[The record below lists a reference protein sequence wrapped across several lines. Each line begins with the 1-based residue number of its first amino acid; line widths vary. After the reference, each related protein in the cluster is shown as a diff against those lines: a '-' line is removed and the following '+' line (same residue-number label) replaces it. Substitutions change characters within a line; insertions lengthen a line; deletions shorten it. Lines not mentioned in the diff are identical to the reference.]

1 MKQNIFSKIISIDS
15 LLTLMFGTAVFVF
28 FGFYYSYHLNYQ
40 EQFQLFL
47 FTPSYL
53 LEFVNHPGGLS
64 DYLGNFF
71 TQFFFYSK
79 NGALILAALLVI
91 LQRIILATSIKLGA
105 AKHWMPLTFIPST
118 LYWNLLC
125 DENYMLGGLIAMIL
139 LALFTFLYLQIKPG
153 IAKQITGLILLI
165 VLYWAAGG
173 VFIFLTIFMLSSK
186 FTGKSKI
193 AKNDLYFAVI
203 LMLTTLI
210 LPLLAKL
217 IVLQYPMQK
226 FWIGV
231 NYFRFPVNIPANI
244 TTIAF
249 IILALPFFLWFLS
262 KKVNV
267 KKTGIVL
274 SMLTIFIS
282 AGTFGFIRNSADF
295 SKEEV
300 MTYDFHIRMRRWDRA
315 IAMADKKAPTNPLA
329 VTCLNLALAETGQL
343 GERMFEYYQNGMSSL
358 LPDFTHDFTIPVI
371 IGEVYYHLGLI
382 NTAQRFAFEA
392 MEALPDYQKS
402 VRSIKR
408 LAETN
413 IINGD
418 YEVAKKYLHI
428 LQKTLYYK
436 KWATRSLEIIMNEK
450 DVEQHLEWGW
460 LRKARIQG
468 DFLFSEQE
476 KLNMIGLLFM
486 NNRRNMIAFE
496 YLLAATLLEK
506 DLQLFTRY
514 FPLSGSLNY
523 KVIPKHFQE
532 ALLYIWEINNE
543 DPTKEISYPIN
554 NTITAQL
561 SDYKKQYANTRD
573 ARIIEKRFGDTF
585 WYYLHFRN

>member
-1 MKQNIFSKIISIDS
+1 MKQNIFSKIISIDTLLS
-15 LLTLMFGTAVFVF
+15 LVFGAAVFVF
-28 FGFYYSYHLNYQ
+28 FGFFYSYHLNYQ

-47 FTPSYL
+47 FTPQYL
-53 LEFVNHPGGLS
+53 LDFANHPGGLS

-91 LQRIILATSIKLGA
+91 LQRTILATSIKLGA
-105 AKHWMPLTFIPST
+105 AKHWMPLTFIPSI

-139 LALFTFLYLQIKPG
+139 LAISCFIYLRIKRG
-153 IAKQITGLILLI
+153 SIQRITGILLLIL
-165 VLYWAAGG
+165 LYWAAGG
-173 VFIFLTIFMLSSK
+173 VFIFFTLFMLSSK

-193 AKNDLYFAVI
+193 GKNDLFFAVT
-203 LMLTTLI
+203 LMLVTLV
-210 LPLLAKL
+210 LPHLAKL

-231 NYFRFPVNIPANI
+231 NYFRFPVNIPTTI
-244 TTIAF
+244 TTVALLIFVIPF
-249 IILALPFFLWFLS
+249 ILWFAS
-262 KKVNV
+262 KMAI
-267 KKTGIVL
+267 KKAGLILVT
-274 SMLTIFIS
+274 LTILITAVS
-282 AGTFGFIRNSADF
+282 FGFIRNSADF

-300 MTYDFHIRMRRWDRA
+300 MAYDFHIRMRRWDRA
-315 IAMADKKAPTNPLA
+315 IAMANEKAPTSPLA

-343 GERMFEYYQNGMSSL
+343 GERMFEYYQNGIGGL
-358 LPDFTHDFTIPVI
+358 LPDFTRDFTIPVI
-371 IGEVYYHLGLI
+371 TGEVYYHLGLI

-408 LAETN
+408 LVETN

-418 YEVAKKYLHI
+418 SEVAKKYLHL

-436 KWATRSLEIIMNEK
+436 KWATRSLEIIKTEEG
-450 DVEQHLEWGW
+450 VEQHIEWGW
-460 LRKARIQG
+460 LRKARIQD

-506 DLQLFTRY
+506 DLQLFIRY
-514 FPLSGSLNY
+514 FPLSSSLNY

-532 ALLYIWEINNE
+532 ALLYIWEITNE
-543 DPTKEISYPIN
+543 DQTKEISYPIN
-554 NTITAQL
+554 DAIRARL
-561 SDYKKQYANTRD
+561 SAYKKQYGNTRD
-573 ARIIEKRFGDTF
+573 ARVIEKGFGDTY

>member
-1 MKQNIFSKIISIDS
+1 MKQNIFSKIISIDTLLS
-15 LLTLMFGTAVFVF
+15 LVFGAAVFVF
-28 FGFYYSYHLNYQ
+28 FGFFYSYHLNYQ
-40 EQFQLFL
+40 EQSQLFL
-47 FTPSYL
+47 FTPQYL
-53 LEFVNHPGGLS
+53 LDFANHPGGLS

-91 LQRIILATSIKLGA
+91 LQRIILATSLRLGA
-105 AKHWMPLTFIPST
+105 AKHWMPLTFIPSI

-139 LALFTFLYLQIKPG
+139 LALFCFIYHRIKPANIQRFIG
-153 IAKQITGLILLI
+153 IIMLII
-165 VLYWAAGG
+165 LYWAAGG
-173 VFIFLTIFMLSSK
+173 VFIFFALFMLASK

-193 AKNDLYFAVI
+193 GKHDFFFAVI
-203 LMLTTLI
+203 LMLITLV
-210 LPLLAKL
+210 LPFLAKL

-226 FWIGV
+226 FLIGV
-231 NYFRFPVNIPANI
+231 NYFRFPVNIPTTI
-244 TTIAF
+244 TTVALLIF
-249 IILALPFFLWFLS
+249 ALPFILWFATKIAI
-262 KKVNV
+262 KKA
-267 KKTGIVL
+267 GLVL
-274 SMLTIFIS
+274 AALTILIS
-282 AGTFGFIRNSADF
+282 AVTFGFIRNSADF

-300 MTYDFHIRMRRWDRA
+300 MAYDFHIRMRRWDRA
-315 IAMADKKAPTNPLA
+315 IAMADKKSPTSPLS

-343 GERMFEYYQNGMSSL
+343 GERMFEYYQNGMGGL
-358 LPDFTHDFTIPVI
+358 LPDFTRDFTIPVI
-371 IGEVYYHLGLI
+371 TGEVYYHLGLI

-418 YEVAKKYLHI
+418 YEVAKKYLHL

-436 KWATRSLEIIMNEK
+436 KWATRSLETIKTEEG
-450 DVEQHLEWGW
+450 VEQHIEWGW
-460 LRKARIQG
+460 LRKARIQD

-486 NNRRNMIAFE
+486 NNQRNMIAFE

-506 DLQLFTRY
+506 DLQLFIRY
-514 FPLSGSLNY
+514 FPLSSSLNY

-532 ALLYIWEINNE
+532 ALLYIWEVTNE

-554 NTITAQL
+554 DAIRARL
-561 SDYKKQYANTRD
+561 SAYKKQYGNTRD
-573 ARIIEKRFGDTF
+573 ARVIEKGFGDTF

>member
-1 MKQNIFSKIISIDS
+1 MKQNIFSKIISIDTLLS
-15 LLTLMFGTAVFVF
+15 LAFGAAVFVF

-47 FTPSYL
+47 FTPRYL
-53 LEFVNHPGGLS
+53 LDFVKHPGGLS

-91 LQRIILATSIKLGA
+91 LQRVILATSIKLGA
-105 AKHWMPLTFIPST
+105 AQHWMPLTFIPSA

-125 DENYMLGGLIAMIL
+125 NENYMLGGLIAMIL
-139 LALFTFLYLQIKPG
+139 LALFSFVYLQIKPG
-153 IAKQITGLILLI
+153 IAKQIAGLILLI

-173 VFIFLTIFMLSSK
+173 VFIFLTLFMLSSK

-193 AKNDLYFAVI
+193 CKNDLFFAVT
-203 LMLTTLI
+203 LMLITLV
-210 LPLLAKL
+210 LPFLAKL

-231 NYFRFPVNIPANI
+231 NYSRFPVNIPTTV

-249 IILALPFFLWFLS
+249 LILALPFFLWFLS
-262 KKVNV
+262 KTINV
-267 KKTGIVL
+267 KKAGIVL
-274 SMLTIFIS
+274 TILTILIS
-282 AGTFGFIRNSADF
+282 AGTFGLIRSSANF
-295 SKEEV
+295 TKEEV
-300 MTYDFHIRMRRWDRA
+300 MTYDFHIRMRRWDRV
-315 IAMADKKAPTNPLA
+315 IAMADKKAPTSPLA

-343 GERMFEYYQNGMSSL
+343 GERMFEYYQNGIGGL
-358 LPDFTHDFTIPVI
+358 IPDFTLNFTVPVTT
-371 IGEVYYHLGLI
+371 GEVYYHLGLI

-436 KWATRSLEIIMNEK
+436 KWATRSLEIIKNEK

-460 LRKARIQG
+460 LRKARIQN

-496 YLLAATLLEK
+496 YLLTATLLEK
-506 DLQLFTRY
+506 DLQLFIRY
-514 FPLSGSLNY
+514 FPLSSSLNY
-523 KVIPKHFQE
+523 QVIPKHFQE

-554 NTITAQL
+554 NTIRARL
-561 SDYKKQYANTRD
+561 RDYKKQYANTRN
-573 ARIIEKRFGDTF
+573 ARMIEKRFGDTF

>member
-1 MKQNIFSKIISIDS
+1 MKQNIFSKIISIDTLLS
-15 LLTLMFGTAVFVF
+15 LVFGAAVFVF
-28 FGFYYSYHLNYQ
+28 FGFYYPFHLNYQ

-47 FTPSYL
+47 FTPQYL
-53 LEFVNHPGGLS
+53 LDFINHPGGLS

-79 NGALILAALLVI
+79 NGALILAALLVV
-91 LQRIILATSIKLGA
+91 LQRTILATSVKLGV
-105 AKHWMPLTFIPST
+105 AKHWMPLTFIPSI
-118 LYWNLLC
+118 LYWDLLC

-139 LALFTFLYLQIKPG
+139 LAISCFIYLWIKRG
-153 IAKQITGLILLI
+153 SIQRITGILLLIL
-165 VLYWAAGG
+165 LYWAAGG
-173 VFIFLTIFMLSSK
+173 VFIFFTLFMLSSK

-193 AKNDLYFAVI
+193 GKNDLFFAVT
-203 LMLTTLI
+203 LMLVTLV
-210 LPLLAKL
+210 LPYLAKL

-231 NYFRFPVNIPANI
+231 NYFRFPVNIPTTI
-244 TTIAF
+244 TTVALLIFAIPF
-249 IILALPFFLWFLS
+249 ILWFASKMAIKKAGLILA
-262 KKVNV
+262 
-267 KKTGIVL
+267 T
-274 SMLTIFIS
+274 LTILIT
-282 AGTFGFIRNSADF
+282 ALTFGFIRNSADF

-300 MTYDFHIRMRRWDRA
+300 MAYDFHIRMRRWDRA
-315 IAMADKKAPTNPLA
+315 IAMANEKAPTSPLA

-343 GERMFEYYQNGMSSL
+343 GERMFEYYQNGIGGL
-358 LPDFTHDFTIPVI
+358 LPDFTRDFTIPVI
-371 IGEVYYHLGLI
+371 TGEVYYHLGLI

-418 YEVAKKYLHI
+418 YEVAKKYLHL

-436 KWATRSLEIIMNEK
+436 KWATRSLEIIKTEEV
-450 DVEQHLEWGW
+450 VEQHIEWGW
-460 LRKARIQG
+460 LRKARIQD

-506 DLQLFTRY
+506 DLQLFIRY
-514 FPLSGSLNY
+514 FPLSSSLNY

-532 ALLYIWEINNE
+532 ALLYIWEITNE
-543 DPTKEISYPIN
+543 DQTKEISYPIN
-554 NTITAQL
+554 DAIRARL
-561 SDYKKQYANTRD
+561 SAYKKQYGNTRD
-573 ARIIEKRFGDTF
+573 ARVIEKGFGDTY

>member
-1 MKQNIFSKIISIDS
+1 MKQNIFSKIISIDTLLS
-15 LLTLMFGTAVFVF
+15 LVFGAAVFVF

-47 FTPSYL
+47 FTPRYFL
-53 LEFVNHPGGLS
+53 DFVNHPGGLS
-64 DYLGNFF
+64 DYIGNFF

-79 NGALILAALLVI
+79 NGALIIAALLVV
-91 LQRIILATSIKLGA
+91 LQRIILATSLKLGA
-105 AKHWMPLTFIPST
+105 AQHWMPLTFIPSI

-125 DENYMLGGLIAMIL
+125 DENYMLGGLIAMLL
-139 LALFTFLYLQIKPG
+139 LALFCLIFLRLKPG
-153 IAKQITGLILLI
+153 NTQRIAGILLLV
-165 VLYWAAGG
+165 VLYWAVGG
-173 VFIFLTIFMLSSK
+173 VFILLTLFMLASK

-193 AKNDLYFAVI
+193 GKNDLSFAVS
-203 LMLTTLI
+203 LMLITLV
-210 LPLLAKL
+210 LPYLAKL

-231 NYFRFPVNIPANI
+231 NYFRFPVNIPTTI
-244 TTIAF
+244 TTIALLVF
-249 IILALPFFLWFLS
+249 AIPFILWFISKKLRAKNTGIILAS
-262 KKVNV
+262 
-267 KKTGIVL
+267 
-274 SMLTIFIS
+274 LTILIS
-282 AGTFGFIRNSADF
+282 AVTFGFIRNSADF

-315 IAMADKKAPTNPLA
+315 IAMADKKAPTSPLA

-343 GERMFEYYQNGMSSL
+343 GERMFEYYQNGMGGL
-358 LPDFTHDFTIPVI
+358 LPDFTRDFTIPVI
-371 IGEVYYHLGLI
+371 TGEVYYHLGLI

-418 YEVAKKYLHI
+418 YEVAKKYLHL

-436 KWATRSLEIIMNEK
+436 KWATNSLEIIKNEEG
-450 DVEQHLEWGW
+450 VEQHIEWGW
-460 LRKARIQG
+460 LRKARIQE

-506 DLQLFTRY
+506 DLQLFIRY
-514 FPLSGSLNY
+514 FPLSSSLNY

-532 ALLYIWEINNE
+532 ALLYIWEVTNE
-543 DPTKEISYPIN
+543 DPTKEISYPIS
-554 NTITAQL
+554 NTVRARL
-561 SDYKKQYANTRD
+561 SNYKKQYGNTRD
-573 ARIIEKRFGDTF
+573 GRLIEKEFGDTF

>member
-1 MKQNIFSKIISIDS
+1 
-15 LLTLMFGTAVFVF
+15 
-28 FGFYYSYHLNYQ
+28 
-40 EQFQLFL
+40 
-47 FTPSYL
+47 
-53 LEFVNHPGGLS
+53 
-64 DYLGNFF
+64 
-71 TQFFFYSK
+71 
-79 NGALILAALLVI
+79 
-91 LQRIILATSIKLGA
+91 
-105 AKHWMPLTFIPST
+105 
-118 LYWNLLC
+118 
-125 DENYMLGGLIAMIL
+125 
-139 LALFTFLYLQIKPG
+139 
-153 IAKQITGLILLI
+153 
-165 VLYWAAGG
+165 
-173 VFIFLTIFMLSSK
+173 
-186 FTGKSKI
+186 
-193 AKNDLYFAVI
+193 
-203 LMLTTLI
+203 
-210 LPLLAKL
+210 
-217 IVLQYPMQK
+217 
-226 FWIGV
+226 
-231 NYFRFPVNIPANI
+231 
-244 TTIAF
+244 
-249 IILALPFFLWFLS
+249 
-262 KKVNV
+262 
-267 KKTGIVL
+267 
-274 SMLTIFIS
+274 
-282 AGTFGFIRNSADF
+282 
-295 SKEEV
+295 
-300 MTYDFHIRMRRWDRA
+300 
-315 IAMADKKAPTNPLA
+315 
-329 VTCLNLALAETGQL
+329 
-343 GERMFEYYQNGMSSL
+343 
-358 LPDFTHDFTIPVI
+358 
-371 IGEVYYHLGLI
+371 
-382 NTAQRFAFEA
+382 EA

-554 NTITAQL
+554 NTITVQL